1 MHVRSFAAFLLLLP
15 ACGGEP
21 ADTGLT
27 VGMSGS
33 GATSASTSTSTGA
46 ETTVG
51 SETDGPTTASDP
63 TTDETTAVAPTTTEA
78 TSTSTGPG
86 PSDMCGNG
94 IVEGEEECDLGAAN
108 ADDAACTADCELA
121 ACGDGLVRDD
131 VEQCD
136 DGNLAPG
143 DGCDPECQFESQGE
157 DAEVVLEGLALTIP
171 SDLYDGSQSS
181 MACVDLAIA
190 KVGVVHD
197 VRMKIGADHPH
208 VGDLVFK
215 LWSPKGTVLT
225 LLSLPG
231 GAEAADDG
239 MSDSTENS
247 DIDPVWPVTF
257 RNDGTDA
264 ELMGHTIGIDQAV
277 CRDDGVCEYA
287 PSPGAGPGEDFG
299 DFVGE
304 PSEGT
309 WRFCAGD
316 SAFADKGTLE
326 SVTLTVVVG

>member
-1 MHVRSFAAFLLLLP
+1 MHVRSIVAFLLLVS
-15 ACGGEP
+15 ACGDDQ
-21 ADTGLT
+21 ADTGLS
-27 VGMSGS
+27 VGMSAS
-33 GATSASTSTSTGA
+33 GVTSASTSTSTTSGA
-46 ETTVG
+46 ET
-51 SETDGPTTASDP
+51 E
-63 TTDETTAVAPTTTEA
+63 PTTTTDPAIPTTSEA
-78 TSTSTGPG
+78 TTSSSGPG

-108 ADDAACTADCELA
+108 ADDAACTAGCELA

-136 DGNLAPG
+136 DGNLIPG
-143 DGCDPECQFESQGE
+143 DGCDPSCKFESQGE
-157 DAEVVLEGLALTIP
+157 DTEVVLENLGLMIP
-171 SDLYDGSQSS
+171 SDLYDGNQSS
-181 MACVDLAIA
+181 MVCVDLAIA
-190 KVGVVHD
+190 KEGVVHD

-215 LWSPKGTVLT
+215 LWSPEGTVLT
-225 LLSLPG
+225 LMSLPG
-231 GAEAADDG
+231 GAEEADDG
-239 MSDSTENS
+239 MSDSINNS

-257 RNDGTDA
+257 HNDGTDA
-264 ELMGHTIGIDQAV
+264 ELMGHSLGIDEAV
-277 CRDDGVCEYA
+277 CRDDGVCEFS

-299 DFVGE
+299 DFTGE
-304 PSEGT
+304 PSAGT

>member
-1 MHVRSFAAFLLLLP
+1 MHPRILVALLLVSP
-15 ACGGEP
+15 ACGGDP
-21 ADTGLT
+21 VDNGLG
-27 VGMSGS
+27 VGM
-33 GATSASTSTSTGA
+33 ATDTPATSTSTSTG
-46 ETTVG
+46 EL
-51 SETDGPTTASDP
+51 PTTGSASEGAST
-63 TTDETTAVAPTTTEA
+63 TTDAGTASTTGAIEA
-78 TSTSTGPG
+78 MTSTTGHVP
-86 PSDMCGNG
+86 PDTCGNG

-108 ADDAACTADCELA
+108 ADEAACTLACELA

-143 DGCDPECQFESQGE
+143 DGCDPDCQFEAQGE
-157 DAEVVLEGLALTIP
+157 DTEVVHEGLGLMIP
-171 SDLYDGSQSS
+171 SDLYDGGQSS
-181 MACVDLAIA
+181 MACVDLPIA
-190 KVGVVHD
+190 RVGVVHD
-197 VRMKIGADHPH
+197 VRMKIGAEHPH

-215 LWSPKGTVLT
+215 LWSPAGTVLT
-225 LLSLPG
+225 LMSLPG

-239 MSDSTENS
+239 MSDSPENS
-247 DIDPVWPVTF
+247 DMDAVWPVVF

-264 ELMGHTIGIDQAV
+264 ELIGHTLGIDEAV

-299 DFVGE
+299 EFTGE
-304 PSEGT
+304 PSQGT

>member
-1 MHVRSFAAFLLLLP
+1 MRLRAFVAFLGVLS
-15 ACGGEP
+15 ACGDDP
-21 ADTGLT
+21 ADTGLS
-27 VGMSGS
+27 VGMSAS
-33 GATSASTSTSTGA
+33 GATSASTSTG
-46 ETTVG
+46 ETTTGDGESGG
-51 SETDGPTTASDP
+51 SESGASPTT
-63 TTDETTAVAPTTTEA
+63 TTSETTAALPTTSDA
-78 TSTSTGPG
+78 TTTGHG

-108 ADDAACTADCELA
+108 ADDAACTLACELA

-136 DGNLAPG
+136 DGNLFPG
-143 DGCDPECQFESQGE
+143 DGCDPDCQFESQGE
-157 DAEVVLEGLALTIP
+157 DTEVVLEDLGLMIP
-171 SDLYDGSQSS
+171 SDLYDGDQSS
-181 MACVDLAIA
+181 MACVDLPIA

-215 LWSPKGTVLT
+215 LWSPEGTVLT
-225 LLSLPG
+225 LMSLPG

-247 DIDPVWPVTF
+247 DIDPVWPVAF

-264 ELMGHTIGIDQAV
+264 ELMGHTLGIDQAV

-299 DFVGE
+299 DFTGE

>member
-1 MHVRSFAAFLLLLP
+1 MHVRSFVAFLSLLP
-15 ACGGEP
+15 ACGGDP

-27 VGMSGS
+27 VGMSTS
-33 GATSASTSTSTGA
+33 GATSASTSTSTG
-46 ETTVG
+46 EG
-51 SETDGPTTASDP
+51 TTASEP
-63 TTDETTAVAPTTTEA
+63 TTGDTTAVGPTSEA
-78 TSTSTGPG
+78 TSTSTGPV

-108 ADDAACTADCELA
+108 ADDAACTAGCELA

-143 DGCDPECQFESQGE
+143 DGCDPACQFESQGE
-157 DAEVVLEGLALTIP
+157 DTEVVLEDLALTIP

-181 MACVDLAIA
+181 MVCVDLAIA

-247 DIDPVWPVTF
+247 DIDPVWPVAF
-257 RNDGTDA
+257 RDGGTDA

-304 PSEGT
+304 PSGGT